1 MIFMTFAVPVAS
13 QPEAIVAANLGSGK
27 VTIGAAGRLVL
38 PAFAGVPGLY
48 RGRRTSDQ
56 RDQMNHAQPA
66 ATTAMMTASNS

>member
-38 PAFAGVPGLY
+38 PVFGVPGLY